1 MYDISGSAWDF
12 KCTQTAPAP
21 QMLYYDQ
28 SALLGGT
35 RGAKHIL
42 KCPPSRHA
50 PECRLYTWSIRIKLK
65 LFWKEVGN
73 GILLD
78 HPLPIKLHQSY
89 QPQSTFYSGIESRI
103 ARNLVGTPEVQLHHT
118 VCLRTAHEAIKLEL
132 RSNTV
137 HTKTVSATRTFSR
150 IKGRSDKTCFC
161 ISLVLLLFH
170 SVLCKRTSLTF
181 VQSLTHDL
189 TLCSS

>member
-35 RGAKHIL
+35 RGAKHIS

-78 HPLPIKLHQSY
+78 TVRLDQIAPELPTTIHVLFWNWIPHSKKSGRDLRYSRGNANLYLGHPKRNCTIQYVCALPTRLS
-89 QPQSTFYSGIESRI
+89 
-103 ARNLVGTPEVQLHHT
+103 NLNCDQ
-118 VCLRTAHEAIKLEL
+118 
-132 RSNTV
+132 
-137 HTKTVSATRTFSR
+137 
-150 IKGRSDKTCFC
+150 
-161 ISLVLLLFH
+161 
-170 SVLCKRTSLTF
+170 
-181 VQSLTHDL
+181 
-189 TLCSS
+189 TLYIPRR

>member
-103 ARNLVGTPEVQLHHT
+103 ARNPVGT
-118 VCLRTAHEAIKLEL
+118 CGTAAGMQTSTWDT
-132 RSNTV
+132 R
-137 HTKTVSATRTFSR
+137 SATAPYSMSAHCPRGYQTWIVIKHCTYQDGKCNPHFQQNKGAFRQNVFLYFTGSAAFSY
-150 IKGRSDKTCFC
+150 C
-161 ISLVLLLFH
+161 SL
-170 SVLCKRTSLTF
+170 
-181 VQSLTHDL
+181 
-189 TLCSS
+189 